1 MHSQTFGKAKEESDS
16 PREFAGDSSKE
27 FAREEF
33 HGRRTYSLT
42 KDSKNQI
49 PSESAGVIR

>member
-1 MHSQTFGKAKEESDS
+1 MPSQTFGKAKEESDS
-16 PREFAGDSSKE
+16 AREFAGDSSKE
-27 FAREEF
+27 FEREEF

>member
-1 MHSQTFGKAKEESDS
+1 MHSQTFGKAKEESNS
-16 PREFAGDSSKE
+16 PREFAGDSFKE
-27 FAREEF
+27 SAKEEF
-33 HGRRTYSLT
+33 HGRGTYSLT